1 MGYDYRD
8 QGVITGIE
16 KGYNEGLI
24 LGTHLLYSQS
34 VLKGHAVNLSS
45 NKILIGENTKVNGNI
60 LMAYNH
66 DYINSYHIDGDI
78 AQNRNSNFR
87 IKSKRPDKDYVTIQ
101 GGTTFT
107 VRDNLDVTL
116 EVGTDLF
123 RQKSSSVNT
132 SLTFEWKF

>member
-1 MGYDYRD
+1 MKPEKAKEDNL
-8 QGVITGIE
+8 GINIDS
-16 KGYNEGLI
+16 KTY
-24 LGTHLLYSQS
+24 HSVYSK
-34 VLKGHAVNLSS
+34 VGGKLSS

-60 LMAYNH
+60 LMAYNY

-87 IKSKRPDKDYVTIQ
+87 IKSKRSDKDYVTIQ

-123 RQKSSSVNT
+123 KEKSSSVNT